1 MHNLIIFSPKKGKMA
16 HSHILLH
23 LTISI
28 VVISLNCDNCNA
40 AIASFGFEK
49 PVMDLSNLDLEEM
62 DEWVIFKAAPAQHRL
77 LQSFFFVAILLFSG
91 SGGIV
96 LIVEFF
102 KFSFK
107 YFQSCGILSNPV

>member
-1 MHNLIIFSPKKGKMA
+1 MA

-77 LQSFFFVAILLFSG
+77 LQGFFLLPFFYFL
-91 SGGIV
+91 V
-96 LIVEFF
+96 LAV
-102 KFSFK
+102 
-107 YFQSCGILSNPV
+107 LS